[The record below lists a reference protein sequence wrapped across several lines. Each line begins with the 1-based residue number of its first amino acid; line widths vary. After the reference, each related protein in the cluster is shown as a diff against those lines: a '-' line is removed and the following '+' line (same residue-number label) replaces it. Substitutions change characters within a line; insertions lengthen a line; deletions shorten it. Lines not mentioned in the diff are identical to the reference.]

1 MPLDFYVVEYKQE
14 NDLANNVKLMRKLSD
29 APYEEKQT
37 LNNLNIK
44 NKNKKSKWRSPI
56 KAFINDN

>member
-1 MPLDFYVVEYKQE
+1 LPLDFYVVEYKQE

-44 NKNKKSKWRSPI
+44 NKNKKSK
-56 KAFINDN
+56 